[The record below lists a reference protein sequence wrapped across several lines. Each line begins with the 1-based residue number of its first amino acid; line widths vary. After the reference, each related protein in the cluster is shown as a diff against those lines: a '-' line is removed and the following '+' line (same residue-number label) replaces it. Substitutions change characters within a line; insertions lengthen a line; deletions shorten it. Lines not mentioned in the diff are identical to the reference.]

1 MVSRLS
7 LENVSYSYPLQG
19 TGMALRG
26 ISLDA
31 RPGEV
36 LCVAGSNGSGKSTLA
51 QVCAGLLAPTSGS
64 VLYDGKPVGSGV
76 RLRKLHR
83 KVGLLFQSSEDQLFA
98 DTVRKD
104 IEFGPRNQGLRG
116 DELAGRVDEASTL
129 VGLSLEE
136 TGGRS
141 PFSLSEGEKRRVAL
155 AGVLAMSPEVLVLDE
170 PFIGLDRDGRE
181 HLIGALSSY
190 LNRKRATVIVATH
203 DLSGAW
209 PLADRFALLSEG
221 RLLGIESK
229 ADLMSGEADMLALG
243 VQLPQWG
250 VLARELLHAGIA
262 LENPSDPSCLAKAL
276 ARRREME
283 DGR

>member
-7 LENVSYSYPLQG
+7 LKDVSFSYPFHD
-19 TGMALRG
+19 TIALSG
-26 ISLDA
+26 INLET

-51 QVCAGLLAPTSGS
+51 QVCTGLLTPTSGS
-64 VLYDGKPVGSGV
+64 VLYNGKPARGGS
-76 RLRKLHR
+76 RLLNLHR
-83 KVGLLFQSSEDQLFA
+83 NVGLLFQSPEDQLFA

-116 DELAGRVDEASTL
+116 DDLATRVIDAARL

-136 TGGRS
+136 TGERS

-155 AGVLAMSPEVLVLDE
+155 AGVLAMDLKILVLDE

-181 HLIGALSSY
+181 HITSALSSY
-190 LNRKRATVIVATH
+190 VENKGATIVLVTH

-209 PLADRFALLSEG
+209 PLASRFALLSEG
-221 RLLGIESK
+221 RLVSIESK
-229 ADLMSGEADMLALG
+229 VDLMSGKTDMLALG

-250 VLARELLHAGIA
+250 VLAKELLHAGIA
-262 LENPSDPSCLAKAL
+262 VEDPSDPSCLAKAL
-276 ARRREME
+276 VRRREVR